1 MTRQRCSPQAC
12 SRKLTPLRQWFYFDA
27 LECLPEEEEEEE
39 GAVTLP
45 ETDFSE
51 VCEEDTITDRN
62 SSISIDSIN
71 VRSGTLNTPVSVP
84 TPSERHQ
91 VRWADRRVW
100 IIVPRGA
107 QEAEVFPGWWFSPA
121 GGAVCAGMQRSLLLI
136 LSGVNDGT
144 CRKGAVFQVAFP
156 ASVDLLVC
164 GDL

>member
-27 LECLPEEEEEEE
+27 LECLPEEEEEQGE
-39 GAVTLP
+39 VTLP

-51 VCEEDTITDRN
+51 VCEEDKITNRY
-62 SSISIDSIN
+62 SSISIN
-71 VRSGTLNTPVSVP
+71 GRSGTLNTPVSVP
-84 TPSERHQ
+84 PPSERHQ

-107 QEAEVFPGWWFSPA
+107 QEAELFPGWWFSPA
-121 GGAVCAGMQRSLLLI
+121 GGAVRAGMQRSLLLI
-136 LSGVNDGT
+136 SSGVNDGT